1 MVGGRVSESTGAP
14 QSDVTETDSKAGLIV
29 GLVFALLFV
38 SAVVIAAFV
47 FYRR

>member
-1 MVGGRVSESTGAP
+1 MWPVPAGARSSDVSE
-14 QSDVTETDSKAGLIV
+14 DDSKAGLIV

-38 SAVVIAAFV
+38 SAVAIAAFV

>member
-1 MVGGRVSESTGAP
+1 VLAGARD
-14 QSDVTETDSKAGLIV
+14 SDVTEGDNKAGLIV

-38 SAVVIAAFV
+38 SAVGIAAFV